1 MTIAHGLPDMEPQ
14 AKERLYSLIDRLPEQ
29 EIEAAQRYLE
39 FLCQHEDPVIRA
51 MRCAPIDDEPL
62 TDEDLETIEE
72 GRREIAAGRG
82 IPHDEVCRKLGL

>member
-62 TDEDLETIEE
+62 TEEDHKAIQEARDDLQ
-72 GRREIAAGRG
+72 AGNR
-82 IPHDEVCRKLGL
+82 ISNAQIRADLGL